1 MADTFFNQLPL
12 IASNQAQKH
21 ITHNEALVK
30 VDALIQL
37 AVISQTLTSPPG
49 SPAEGDR
56 YIIASGA
63 TGAWAGKDLNIAVWT
78 SGAWTFYAPRPG
90 WVCYVAATANLWAY
104 NGSGWAV
111 VAGGGG
117 GGGVTDGD
125 KGDIIVSGS
134 GSVWTI
140 DWISILDSNF
150 RLQDNADTSKVLMF
164 QLSGLTP
171 ATTRTPSSPVHPT

>member
-56 YIIASGA
+56 YIIA
-63 TGAWAGKDLNIAVWT
+63 
-78 SGAWTFYAPRPG
+78 
-90 WVCYVAATANLWAY
+90 
-104 NGSGWAV
+104 WAV
-111 VAGGGG
+111 VAGVGRGRSR
-117 GGGVTDGD
+117 DA
-125 KGDIIVSGS
+125 SG
-134 GSVWTI
+134 
-140 DWISILDSNF
+140 
-150 RLQDNADTSKVLMF
+150 
-164 QLSGLTP
+164 
-171 ATTRTPSSPVHPT
+171 

>member
-37 AVISQTLTSPPG
+37 AVISQTRTTPPG
-49 SPAEGDR
+49 SPLEGDR

-78 SGAWTFYAPRPG
+78 SGAWAFYAPPPG
-90 WVCYVAATANLWAY
+90 L
-104 NGSGWAV
+104 
-111 VAGGGG
+111 
-117 GGGVTDGD
+117 GVLCRCDRQPLG
-125 KGDIIVSGS
+125 
-134 GSVWTI
+134 
-140 DWISILDSNF
+140 LQRE
-150 RLQDNADTSKVLMF
+150 RL
-164 QLSGLTP
+164 G
-171 ATTRTPSSPVHPT
+171 RGRRRRGRWRH

>member
-30 VDALIQL
+30 VDAIIQL

-63 TGAWAGKDLNIAVWT
+63 TAAK
-78 SGAWTFYAPRPG
+78 G
-90 WVCYVAATANLWAY
+90 W
-104 NGSGWAV
+104 
-111 VAGGGG
+111 
-117 GGGVTDGD
+117 
-125 KGDIIVSGS
+125 
-134 GSVWTI
+134 
-140 DWISILDSNF
+140 
-150 RLQDNADTSKVLMF
+150 
-164 QLSGLTP
+164 
-171 ATTRTPSSPVHPT
+171 TRTLTRWMVQGA